1 MDLRPPAVRV
11 LMDELQ
17 KLPGVGP
24 RSALRLVQHLLRQKE
39 DAVRLAQALTAAQ
52 ERVGFCESCFLWAE
66 GSCPVCHD
74 PARDPRLLCV
84 VEEPVNAWAIEATGE
99 FSGLYHVLLGT
110 LDPLRGVGPEELTV
124 GALLA
129 RVRRG
134 SVEEVILATNP
145 TVEGEATAHFLA
157 ELLRPTGVR
166 LSRIAFGLPAGGEIS
181 YADTVTLARALTA
194 RRGME

>member
-1 MDLRPPAVRV
+1 
-11 LMDELQ
+11 
-17 KLPGVGP
+17 
-24 RSALRLVQHLLRQKE
+24 
-39 DAVRLAQALTAAQ
+39 
-52 ERVGFCESCFLWAE
+52 
-66 GSCPVCHD
+66 
-74 PARDPRLLCV
+74 LCV